1 MSSPHLPPVDPRREA
16 APREYDEWTDPRQSG
31 EMPFMSHLDELRK
44 VLAHSLVAVA
54 LGALASWWLA
64 PIVMQDTIR
73 RTVKHTIFTSP
84 FEPFNERVKLTLILS
99 LLIVLP
105 YVCWRLWLFIVP
117 GLLRRERRW
126 VGPLAGGSYLLFLL
140 GAAAAYFYVEP
151 MVVHL
156 MVGTFSVPGMVDQTK
171 ISELMD
177 TLYNLAIA
185 CGLLAQLPMVTM
197 MLTAIGLVTPGF
209 LLKQWRIAVVI
220 IFIVTAAIT
229 PGDVISAQVLL
240 GVPMVA
246 LYFLSVGL
254 SYFVAK
260 KQQESEAM
268 VLSDEPRDEPEDR
281 QDD

>member
-1 MSSPHLPPVDPRREA
+1 
-16 APREYDEWTDPRQSG
+16 
-31 EMPFMSHLDELRK
+31 
-44 VLAHSLVAVA
+44 
-54 LGALASWWLA
+54 
-64 PIVMQDTIR
+64 
-73 RTVKHTIFTSP
+73 
-84 FEPFNERVKLTLILS
+84 
-99 LLIVLP
+99 
-105 YVCWRLWLFIVP
+105 
-117 GLLRRERRW
+117 
-126 VGPLAGGSYLLFLL
+126 
-140 GAAAAYFYVEP
+140 

-260 KQQESEAM
+260 KQKESEAM

-281 QDD
+281 EDD